1 MWWRQI
7 KAIVPF
13 PGTMTV
19 LVPGLILLI
28 VGRGG
33 GGPELSGALWGAS
46 LGRGAVLVLLGLGL
60 FCWTVALFARR
71 GRGTLSPFDATTRLV
86 VAGPYRHVRN
96 PMYTAVFAIQLGEAL
111 ALHSWTLLAWFVVF
125 FAFVAAFVPRKEERW
140 LADRFG
146 ADYADYRAHVPRWFP
161 RPTPWSLPTAP

>member
-7 KAIVPF
+7 KSIVPF

-19 LVPGLILLI
+19 LIPGLILLT

-33 GGPELSGALWGAS
+33 GGPGLTAALWAT
-46 LGRGAVLVLLGLGL
+46 LLGLGVL
-60 FCWTVALFARR
+60 LMALGLGTFCWTVALFARV

-96 PMYTAVFAIQLGEAL
+96 PMYTAVFAIQLGESL
-111 ALHSWTLLAWFVVF
+111 VLHSWTLLLWFLVF
-125 FAFVAAFVPRKEERW
+125 GTIVAILVPRMEERR
-140 LADRFG
+140 LADRYG
-146 ADYADYRAHVPRWFP
+146 AEYADYRAHVPRWFP
-161 RPTPWSLPTAP
+161 RPTPWSQPAAP